1 MSIEKTPD
9 GAWRVRW
16 REAGRNRS
24 RVIGRKRD
32 AEAFDAEMRRRRRM
46 GEIASFDGGK
56 MLLADFAREEWWPD
70 WAEPNLAPAT
80 LKSYAGTWDKHVL
93 PRVGGVPLRELT
105 LPVCQRFASDLVR
118 DGVGPAT
125 RHRAIV
131 LLGSVMQRA
140 VEWGR
145 IPANPVRRVRKP
157 PQRREREVRPLSPTS
172 VEALR
177 RQMGPRDAALVSVLA
192 YVGPRPA
199 EALRL
204 RWSDVGER
212 SIRFHATK
220 TRSRRVR
227 AARLMTPVRADLVAW
242 KLLSAPQT
250 DDALVFPRPD
260 GEEWRMDD
268 LNNWRNR
275 VFRPALTA
283 VGLPTTIRPYDL
295 RHSAAS
301 LWLHEGRS
309 VVEVAQ
315 WLGHAPSMSLDTYGH
330 VMVDLSDTERRSAE
344 DEIRAARGESVPAR
358 YLEATGT

>member
-1 MSIEKTPD
+1 MSIEKTAN
-9 GAWRVRW
+9 GEWRVRW
-16 REAGRNRS
+16 REAGRNKS

-56 MLLADFAREEWWPD
+56 MLLADFAREEWWPN
-70 WAEPNLAPAT
+70 WAEPNLAPST
-80 LKSYAGTWDKHVL
+80 LRSYAGTWDKHVL
-93 PRVGGVPLRELT
+93 PRVGGIPLRELT

-145 IPANPVRRVRKP
+145 IPANPVRSVRKS
-157 PQRREREVRPLSPTS
+157 PQRREREVRPLSPAS

-177 RQMGPRDAALVSVLA
+177 ARMGPRDAALVSVPA

-199 EALRL
+199 EALR
-204 RWSDVGER
+204 
-212 SIRFHATK
+212 K
-220 TRSRRVR
+220 
-227 AARLMTPVRADLVAW
+227 
-242 KLLSAPQT
+242 
-250 DDALVFPRPD
+250 DD
-260 GEEWRMDD
+260 W
-268 LNNWRNR
+268 NKWRNR
-275 VFRPALTA
+275 VFRPALSA

-344 DEIRAARGESVPAR
+344 DETRAARGEVVPTR

>member
-1 MSIEKTPD
+1 MSIEKTATGD
-9 GAWRVRW
+9 WRVRW

-24 RVIGRKRD
+24 RIVGRKRD

-70 WAEPNLAPAT
+70 WAEPNLAPST
-80 LKSYAGTWDKHVL
+80 LQSYAGTWDKHVL
-93 PRVGGVPLRELT
+93 PRVGGIPLRELT

-145 IPANPVRRVRKP
+145 IPANPVRSVRKP
-157 PQRREREVRPLSPTS
+157 PQRREREVRPLSPAS

-177 RQMGPRDAALVSVLA
+177 AQMGPRDAALVSVLA

-204 RWSDVGER
+204 RWSDVGDR
-212 SIRFHATK
+212 SVRFHATK
-220 TRSRRVR
+220 TRTRRVR
-227 AARLMTPVRADLVAW
+227 AARAHGAGPAGPRGLAAAQCTADRRRARVPSPGRRRVAQGR
-242 KLLSAPQT
+242 LEQLAQPGVPAGA
-250 DDALVFPRPD
+250 DR
-260 GEEWRMDD
+260 R
-268 LNNWRNR
+268 
-275 VFRPALTA
+275 RPARRRS
-283 VGLPTTIRPYDL
+283 GPTTYATQRPASGCT
-295 RHSAAS
+295 RAAAS
-301 LWLHEGRS
+301 SRWPSGWVTRRPCRS
-309 VVEVAQ
+309 T
-315 WLGHAPSMSLDTYGH
+315 PT
-330 VMVDLSDTERRSAE
+330 
-344 DEIRAARGESVPAR
+344 
-358 YLEATGT
+358 AT

>member
-1 MSIEKTPD
+1 MSIEKTAT
-9 GAWRVRW
+9 GEWRVRW

-24 RVIGRKRD
+24 RVLGRKRD
-32 AEAFDAEMRRRRRM
+32 AEAFDAGMRRRRRM
-46 GEIASFDGGK
+46 GDIASFDADK

-70 WAEPNLAPAT
+70 WAEPNLTPAT

-145 IPANPVRRVRKP
+145 IPANPVRSVRKP
-157 PQRREREVRPLSPTS
+157 PQRREREVRPLSPAS

-199 EALRL
+199 EALRCAGAT
-204 RWSDVGER
+204 SANAR
-212 SIRFHATK
+212 SGSTP
-220 TRSRRVR
+220 RR
-227 AARLMTPVRADLVAW
+227 PG
-242 KLLSAPQT
+242 P
-250 DDALVFPRPD
+250 
-260 GEEWRMDD
+260 
-268 LNNWRNR
+268 
-275 VFRPALTA
+275 
-283 VGLPTTIRPYDL
+283 
-295 RHSAAS
+295 AAS
-301 LWLHEGRS
+301 EPHGS
-309 VVEVAQ
+309 
-315 WLGHAPSMSLDTYGH
+315 
-330 VMVDLSDTERRSAE
+330 
-344 DEIRAARGESVPAR
+344 
-358 YLEATGT
+358 